1 MISFVI
7 TKSSLQC
14 RSVKRISDDQVWRWK
29 IECRGLDSSR
39 GNLIFFSFFCLS
51 PLTVYLASW
60 EKSLNLWLFS
70 YVKIK
75 KKNSK
80 SLILRILIVLNNYK
94 TSCSLI
100 DYLLAIYTLLRL
112 LSLTTTPW
120 HRFYFSYFYRLI
132 QLSKLGCREVEL
144 PPKAKSFVSDEAW
157 IKARAN
163 YHQAYVFN
171 NFISLLCYCFKS
183 TLLNNMY

>member
-1 MISFVI
+1 MTRYGAGKLNVEALTVQEEIWF
-7 TKSSLQC
+7 SSP
-14 RSVKRISDDQVWRWK
+14 
-29 IECRGLDSSR
+29 
-39 GNLIFFSFFCLS
+39 FFCLS

-60 EKSLNLWLFS
+60 EKSLNLWLFR

-75 KKNSK
+75 KTSK
-80 SLILRILIVLNNYK
+80 SLTLRILIVLNNYK

-120 HRFYFSYFYRLI
+120 HKFYFFYFYHLI

-157 IKARAN
+157 IKTGAN

-171 NFISLLCYCFKS
+171 NFISLLCYCFQS